1 MARQRRHRSQITL
14 SIKRAICAKQ
24 EAHPHLRHE
33 DIARWCFTRYGIRPH
48 RTTVTKILSED
59 SRWSSSSSE
68 DADSMRVRGGAHPD
82 LELELKKFVDQ
93 ANKAGVPLMLETIRD
108 HAKLVARELGKPPSF
123 RCSTGWVRR
132 AMKRLGIRCFALSG
146 EAAEADMHAVRT
158 CREQMPKLLL
168 HLAVPPRNVLNFD
181 ETGVYVS
188 ALPRRTYGRAR
199 VAGRKIAKDRLTV
212 GFLCNADGSTF
223 WRPLIIS
230 KSKRPVDFRPDYDP
244 EPYCYWRSNRKGWMT
259 KELFTHFI
267 EKLNAAMYAEGRDV
281 VILLDNASSHTLL
294 TETAGTED
302 LFGFRTRTLSNVR
315 LVYLPPNTTCFTQ
328 PLDQGIIKKAKT
340 TYKKL
345 WLMDLT
351 RQWEEDR
358 RRASLARY
366 KPNMRDVVE
375 WIYDS
380 WMNVGARTVQLC
392 WWNTGCLPNA
402 WEMQLEY
409 VYARHN
415 EAPEEAD
422 ESREG
427 ELQGVG
433 RLITGLSLGCA
444 AIAAEEYVAADDS
457 LPTCDMGG
465 PDPLSSEPAEPP
477 TREEWEFPLPAAA
490 AFDGDMNSRDSR
502 RTARAAC
509 EMLIGYARSINVAPR
524 DLTVLFDIRNPAVR
538 ERLERASPVLNLN
551 EQPFTASSTPGRGR
565 VLPPSI
571 TGTSRLSE
579 LVAGGVYAV
588 MGTYDASAEWMNRL

>member
-1 MARQRRHRSQITL
+1 
-14 SIKRAICAKQ
+14 
-24 EAHPHLRHE
+24 
-33 DIARWCFTRYGIRPH
+33 
-48 RTTVTKILSED
+48 
-59 SRWSSSSSE
+59 
-68 DADSMRVRGGAHPD
+68 
-82 LELELKKFVDQ
+82 
-93 ANKAGVPLMLETIRD
+93 MLETIRD
-108 HAKLVARELGKPPSF
+108 HTKLVARELGKPPSF

-132 AMKRLGIRCFALSG
+132 AMKRLGIRYFALSG

-199 VAGRKIAKDRLTV
+199 
-212 GFLCNADGSTF
+212 
-223 WRPLIIS
+223 
-230 KSKRPVDFRPDYDP
+230 
-244 EPYCYWRSNRKGWMT
+244 
-259 KELFTHFI
+259 LFTHFI

-302 LFGFRTRTLSNVR
+302 LFSFRTRTLSNVR

-422 ESREG
+422 ESRED

-465 PDPLSSEPAEPP
+465 PDPLSSEPAEHP